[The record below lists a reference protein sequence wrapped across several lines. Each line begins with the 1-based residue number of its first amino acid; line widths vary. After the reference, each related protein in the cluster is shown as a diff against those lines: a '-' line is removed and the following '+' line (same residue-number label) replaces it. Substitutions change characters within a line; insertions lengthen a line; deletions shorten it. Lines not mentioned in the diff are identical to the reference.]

1 MFENRIPFY
10 KFLIKYRKNGYNVI
24 QLQKAINENN
34 IKLPFNLT
42 PKEAS
47 IIINDFITNNKM
59 NIKLEGQLQL
69 FTLI

>member
-1 MFENRIPFY
+1 
-10 KFLIKYRKNGYNVI
+10 
-24 QLQKAINENN
+24 LQKAINENN

-47 IIINDFITNNKM
+47 IIINDFITNNKI
-59 NIKLEGQLQL
+59 NIKLKGQLQL